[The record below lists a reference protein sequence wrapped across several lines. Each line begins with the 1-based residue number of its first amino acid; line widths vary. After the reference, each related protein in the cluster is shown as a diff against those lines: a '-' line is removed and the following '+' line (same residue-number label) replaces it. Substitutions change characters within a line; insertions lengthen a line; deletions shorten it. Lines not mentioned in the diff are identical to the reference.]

1 MEKQPANS
9 NNRVTKVK
17 AILEEKLGGQF
28 DSYELQAL
36 LRLYIRWLND
46 TQQAE
51 RFGLRPGMRIAN
63 GWLFFLQD
71 EVVFRRFLDHVA
83 YRDEEDNYGGP
94 KAEEIKQHE
103 QRRKKY
109 EDEDNTK
116 KSKK

>member
-1 MEKQPANS
+1 MEKQPAQG
-9 NNRVTKVK
+9 NNGVAKVK
-17 AILEEKLGGQF
+17 AIIEEKFGRQF
-28 DSYELQAL
+28 DAEELKML
-36 LRLYIRWLND
+36 LRTYIRWLEY

-51 RFGLRPGMRIAN
+51 RFGLRTGRPIVN